1 MRRVDVVY
9 VLIKD
14 EANEKILTVK
24 NVRKTGFDYTLP
36 GGAVETGENL
46 AQAAIREVKEET
58 GLDVEI
64 GELLSLNEAFY
75 SESGNHVL
83 FFTFAGKRTGG
94 ELTISRP
101 DEISEILWM
110 DYSFGD
116 KQIKNFGDG
125 LKTFF
130 SKQSAPYY
138 FRGTL

>member
-94 ELTISRP
+94 ELTISRRTKFRKSSGWIIP
-101 DEISEILWM
+101 LAINRLRILEM
-110 DYSFGD
+110 
-116 KQIKNFGDG
+116 
-125 LKTFF
+125 
-130 SKQSAPYY
+130 A
-138 FRGTL
+138 